1 MTETENSND
10 MQLVERCRLGDER
23 AFEILYARYRLP
35 LFSYLHKLLVGNPSL
50 VDDIFQQV
58 WIKANRNWDK
68 YSDQQKLLAW
78 LCRIAHN
85 AVMDHYRKSR
95 RMPMVEMTEQM
106 DFANDS
112 DTGHSIDQKAFDDAL
127 EAAIAD
133 LSEDQREV
141 VELRRQGVS
150 FKEIAER
157 QQTNLNTALCRMH
170 YAISN
175 LRNKLKD
182 FMD

>member
-35 LFSYLHKLLVGNPSL
+35 LFSYLHKRLVGDPSL

-106 DFANDS
+106 DFTNDS
-112 DTGHSIDQKAFDDAL
+112 DTGSSLDQQAFDDAL
-127 EAAIAD
+127 EAAIAE

-141 VELRRQGVS
+141 VELRRKGVS
-150 FKEIAER
+150 FKEIAEK

-170 YAISN
+170 YAINN
-175 LRNKLKD
+175 LRNKLKN

>member
-1 MTETENSND
+1 MIEQEIDND

-23 AFEILYARYRLP
+23 AFETLYTRYRLP
-35 LFSYLHKLLVGNPSL
+35 LFSYLHKLLVGDPSL

-127 EAAIAD
+127 EAAIAE

-141 VELRRQGVS
+141 VELRRKGVS
-150 FKEIAER
+150 FKEIAEK

>member
-35 LFSYLHKLLVGNPSL
+35 LFSYLHKLLVGDPSL

-106 DFANDS
+106 DFTNDS
-112 DTGHSIDQKAFDDAL
+112 DTGSSLDQQAFDDAL
-127 EAAIAD
+127 EAAIAE

-141 VELRRQGVS
+141 VELRRKGVS
-150 FKEIAER
+150 FKEIAEK

-170 YAISN
+170 YAINN
-175 LRNKLKD
+175 LRNKLKN

>member
-85 AVMDHYRKSR
+85 AVMDYYRKNR
-95 RMPMVEMTEQM
+95 RMPTVELTEAA
-106 DFANDS
+106 DFANETAVDEEC
-112 DTGHSIDQKAFDDAL
+112 DRAAFENAL
-127 EAAIAD
+127 EKAIEE
-133 LSEDQREV
+133 LSVEQREV
-141 VELRRQGVS
+141 VEFRRKGMS
-150 FKEIAER
+150 FKEIADR
-157 QQTNLNTALCRMH
+157 QKTNLNTALCRMH

-175 LRNKLKD
+175 LRTKLRD
-182 FMD
+182 FME

>member
-1 MTETENSND
+1 
-10 MQLVERCRLGDER
+10 
-23 AFEILYARYRLP
+23 
-35 LFSYLHKLLVGNPSL
+35 
-50 VDDIFQQV
+50 
-58 WIKANRNWDK
+58 
-68 YSDQQKLLAW
+68 
-78 LCRIAHN
+78 
-85 AVMDHYRKSR
+85 
-95 RMPMVEMTEQM
+95 MPMVEMTEQM

-127 EAAIAD
+127 EAAIAE